1 MAVRRETVRKQF
13 QDAVQPVLEPGEQLV
28 AGAYCASGPNP
39 LLVTGLFGLIGM
51 LVAGV
56 RYYFVWVTDRRVVVM
71 GASMMTARP
80 KGSLMWADPRT
91 SVSISDVTPAATW
104 SWFRYLRPGMD
115 KPIRLNFARPWRD
128 DFAQMTASL
137 TGGASATPP
146 ASAAPAPAAPAPPPP
161 PSPPPSAA
169 PPPPPAPPTT

>member
-13 QDAVQPVLEPGEQLV
+13 EEAVRPVLEPGEQLV

-39 LLVTGLFGLIGM
+39 LFLTGLFGLIGM

-56 RYYFVWVTDRRVVVM
+56 RYYFVWVTDRRVIVM

-80 KGSLMWADPRT
+80 KGNLVWADPRA

-104 SWFRYLRPGMD
+104 SWFRYQRPGVE
-115 KPIRLNFARPWRD
+115 KPIRLNFARPWRE
-128 DFAQMTASL
+128 DFAQMTAALS
-137 TGGASATPP
+137 GSASATP
-146 ASAAPAPAAPAPPPP
+146 SAPPAPGAPAPPPP
-161 PSPPPSAA
+161 PQSAA
-169 PPPPPAPPTT
+169 PPSPPAPPMS

>member
-39 LLVTGLFGLIGM
+39 LLLTGLFGLIGM

-80 KGSLMWADPRT
+80 KGNLVWADPRG

-104 SWFRYLRPGMD
+104 SWFRYKRPGVD
-115 KPIRLNFARPWRD
+115 KPIRLNFARPWRE
-128 DFAQMTASL
+128 DFAQMTAALS
-137 TGGASATPP
+137 GGAT
-146 ASAAPAPAAPAPPPP
+146 AAPSAPSAPGAPAPPPP
-161 PSPPPSAA
+161 PQSSAPPS
-169 PPPPPAPPTT
+169 PPAPPMS